1 MSRYAEDDDD
11 DDDRPRRR
19 RRRGG
24 GNGVP
29 CPRCGSRSQS
39 PGPWP
44 WYLGTVGAVLCR
56 AVECDD
62 CGHEFDAKK
71 PSADL
76 AARKRNLAIGINGCG
91 LLGILGVFGL
101 LALWISVV
109 TQR

>member
-1 MSRYAEDDDD
+1 MSRYAEED

-19 RRRGG
+19 RRGG
-24 GNGVP
+24 REGVP

-44 WYLGTVGAVLCR
+44 WYLGTVGAFLCR

-71 PSADL
+71 PSANL
-76 AARKRNLAIGINGCG
+76 ASRKRNLAIGINGCG

-101 LALWISVV
+101 LALWLSVMMK
-109 TQR
+109 R